1 MADNLMLKTNEEL
14 KTISKQ
20 LRKENIEYKDYVEK
34 QATRIIGVI
43 SDVAMGDFSVRAKH
57 ERNDDFGVLVIGLN
71 IMIGKL
77 EKQHTELEKKVEERT
92 KDLVN
97 SKRMIERQNIELKK
111 LDRLKSDFIN
121 ITSHELRTPLTSIKG
136 YVQMSLNRVLG
147 DISEEQQK
155 GLEVVLRNANHLDD
169 LVQDLLDVSQLQSGT
184 MKFVPEQTD
193 FRKM

>member
-136 YVQMSLNRVLG
+136 YVQMLLNRVLG

-169 LVQDLLDVSQLQSGT
+169 LVQDLLDVSQLQSGNKIFT
-184 MKFVPEQTD
+184 PRTD
-193 FRKM
+193 

>member
-57 ERNDDFGVLVIGLN
+57 ERNDDFGALVIGLN

-136 YVQMSLNRVLG
+136 YVQMLLNRVLG

-169 LVQDLLDVSQLQSGT
+169 LVQDLLDVSQLQSGNKIFT
-184 MKFVPEQTD
+184 PRTD
-193 FRKM
+193 

>member
-1 MADNLMLKTNEEL
+1 MADNLILKTNEEL

-97 SKRMIERQNIELKK
+97 SKRMIEQQNIELKK

-136 YVQMSLNRVLG
+136 YVQMLLNRVLG

-169 LVQDLLDVSQLQSGT
+169 LVQDLLDVSQLQSGNKIFT
-184 MKFVPEQTD
+184 PRTD
-193 FRKM
+193 